1 MRSSFDLNT
10 VRVFVAVVDEQSFSG
25 AARLLALPSSNVSRH
40 VASLERNLGVRL
52 LERSTRHLRMTEA
65 GTLLYARAK
74 PLLDTLLSTEEELGA
89 VQRELK
95 GPLRMCI
102 PTEAPRL
109 LAPILAEFCSLHP
122 GIELE
127 CDTRLTGLEV
137 LREDIDLSLFFH
149 RGPQDDS
156 AFITR
161 VLATLPSIVVAA
173 PALLAR
179 TGVPH
184 RVHELKRFPCIT
196 TASALKGQPWQ
207 FLDATGNIVKVSVRS
222 RYRVNSG
229 ELAVAGA
236 RQGLGFAIVAAH
248 PCQDDI
254 ADGRLQEVQL
264 DLLPAPL
271 QLLGAY
277 SHRHSVTARVRALL
291 EFIQARL
298 QPAAPV
304 LRPDQF
310 GR

>member
-291 EFIQARL
+291 EFIQTRL

-304 LRPDQF
+304 LRPDQS

>member
-1 MRSSFDLNT
+1 MRSSLDLNT
-10 VRVFVAVVDEQSFSG
+10 VRVYVAVVDEQSFSG
-25 AARLLALPSSNVSRH
+25 AARLLALPASNVSRH
-40 VASLERNLGVRL
+40 VAALERRLGVRL
-52 LERSTRHLRMTEA
+52 LERSTRHLHMTEA
-65 GTLLYARAK
+65 GRLLYARAK
-74 PLLDTLLSTEEELGA
+74 PLLDALLSTEEELGA

-95 GPLRMCI
+95 GAVRMSI
-102 PTEAPRL
+102 PNEAPRL

-127 CDTRLTGLEV
+127 CDTRLAGLEA
-137 LREDIDLSLFFH
+137 LREDQDLSIFFH

-161 VLATLPSIVVAA
+161 ELATLPSIVVAA

-179 TGVPH
+179 TGMPRQV
-184 RVHELKRFPCIT
+184 RELKSLPCIT

-207 FLDATGNIVKVSVRS
+207 FLDSAGNIVKVPVRS

-236 RQGLGFAIVAAH
+236 RQGLGFAIVAAY
-248 PCQDDI
+248 PCQHDL
-254 ADGRLQEVQL
+254 AEGRLQAVPL
-264 DLLPAPL
+264 DLDPAPL

-298 QPAAPV
+298 KGIGDTP
-304 LRPDQF
+304 
-310 GR
+310 GS

>member
-196 TASALKGQPWQ
+196 TASSLKGQPWQ

-304 LRPDQF
+304 LRPDQS

>member
-1 MRSSFDLNT
+1 MIVRSAIDLNT
-10 VRVFVAVVDEQSFSG
+10 VRVFVAVVDEQSFAG

-40 VASLERNLGVRL
+40 VASLERRLGVRL

-65 GTLLYARAK
+65 GRLMYARAK
-74 PLLDTLLSTEEELGA
+74 PLLDALLSTEEELGA

-95 GPLRMCI
+95 GLLRMSM
-102 PTEAPRL
+102 PNEAPRL

-127 CDTRLTGLEV
+127 CDTRLTGPEV
-137 LREDIDLSLFFH
+137 LREDMDLSLFFH
-149 RGPQDDS
+149 RGPQEDS

-179 TGVPH
+179 TGVP
-184 RVHELKRFPCIT
+184 RQVRELKSLPCIT
-196 TASALKGQPWQ
+196 TVSALKGQPWQ
-207 FLDATGNIVKVSVRS
+207 FLDAEGNIVKVPVRS

-236 RQGLGFAIVAAH
+236 RQGLGFAIVAAY
-248 PCQDDI
+248 PCREDLD
-254 ADGRLQEVQL
+254 AGRLQKVQL
-264 DLLPAPL
+264 DLDPAPL

-298 QPAAPV
+298 QGIGNASA
-304 LRPDQF
+304 
-310 GR
+310 